1 MFMEF
6 ADCRDWYLGS
16 FPPGEVK
23 RQRAR
28 THDGLY
34 FAYIVGEANTRA
46 ANHQIV
52 REWCTMVRE
61 RTDWEK
67 YHERL
72 LKQVQD
78 FEKMKSAFAE
88 ENAAFETEKKYEEWD
103 REGLKSKLHAA
114 EELLSKERAKWK
126 EAELN
131 AQVANKDKNLAAK
144 DVEIAEFKHRLFEA
158 HDKNESL
165 EIDLETERVKAA
177 TAEEAKQRADEAR
190 DISTSTLNVAL
201 NNYAEAQSIVDTLVS
216 ETEWMR
222 TRGVA
227 AIANSILNA
236 TEMDEV
242 VAALID
248 ASHAVGHRGGYPE
261 CAHHVEEAFGQEFDT
276 RHCLTGA
283 CD

>member
-16 FPPGEVK
+16 FPPGEVN

-126 EAELN
+126 EVCKKDNQCMYAARSRITDLEAQIATLKGKVEEVEAEKARVEAELN

-165 EIDLETERVKAA
+165 EIDLEAERVKAA

-190 DISTSTLNVAL
+190 DISTSTLNVAQ

-216 ETEWMR
+216 ETEWMH

-227 AIANSILNA
+227 AVNRQFYS
-236 TEMDEV
+236 
-242 VAALID
+242 
-248 ASHAVGHRGGYPE
+248 E
-261 CAHHVEEAFGQEFDT
+261 CY
-276 RHCLTGA
+276 
-283 CD
+283 